1 MKPFILH
8 IVTDI
13 TEMFSFLLFTEFFM
27 SKYIYCKI
35 YILISIF
42 MHIVF
47 IVDISD
53 ISSKAPIFKDA
64 LSLLIP
70 IMDQWYIVG
79 CVLGINTNKLN
90 SLQQSNEAVKMKLSK
105 VMTYRLSKKANEAVE
120 SNIVDNRQVSEDI
133 RQFPK

>member
-1 MKPFILH
+1 M
-8 IVTDI
+8 
-13 TEMFSFLLFTEFFM
+13 
-27 SKYIYCKI
+27 Y
-35 YILISIF
+35 
-42 MHIVF
+42 IVF

-79 CVLGINTNKLN
+79 CALGINTNKLN
-90 SLQQSNEAVKMKLSK
+90 SIQQSNEAVKMKLSK
-105 VMTYRLSKKANEAVE
+105 VMTYCLSKKANEAVE
-120 SNIVDNRQVSEDI
+120 SNIVDNRQVSEEI